1 MLKQLL
7 SIIFISFF
15 LCFASTT
22 YANKTNPPF
31 PPQISVEI
39 LQLPTPLIALGKFY
53 LVYELYVTNFHTT
66 PVTLKAFEVS
76 GPEEK
81 DAIFNYIDKD
91 LEGLIHPI
99 GGSDSGENPFI
110 FQPGITKM
118 IFLWL
123 QYETEPEISDTLIHK
138 FSFEGKIH
146 GKFMDLNFMT
156 DPIKIEKI
164 APIVIQP
171 PLKGD
176 FWFAGG
182 GPSNTSFHR
191 AANLVVHGHDYFAQR
206 YAIDFIQIGNNGTS
220 YNGNEMKNSSYFC
233 YGKEILSV
241 AAGTVVKVK
250 DGIPENVP
258 HAAKRAVEMTMETIG
273 GNHVVV
279 DIGNGSYAFYAHLIP
294 GSLKVK
300 QGDKVSAGQVLG
312 KIGNSG
318 NSTEPHL
325 HFHIVDK
332 PSFLGGNGL
341 PYAFTGFDVRQSK
354 TIIPDPVKLQ
364 ILNSELKHY
373 TNEIMLENT
382 LIKFSD

>member
-1 MLKQLL
+1 MLKQLI
-7 SIIFISFF
+7 SIISISFF
-15 LCFASTT
+15 LCYASTT

-39 LQLPTPLIALGKFY
+39 LQVPTPLVALGKFY
-53 LVYELYVTNFHTT
+53 LVYELYITNFHTT

-81 DAIFNYIDKD
+81 DAIFNYVDKD
-91 LEGLIHPI
+91 LEALIHPI
-99 GGSDSGENPFI
+99 GGTDSEENPFI

-118 IFLWL
+118 IFVWL
-123 QYETEPEISDTLIHK
+123 QYETEPEISDALIHK

-146 GKFMDLNFMT
+146 GEHMDLNFMT

-164 APIVIQP
+164 APVVIQP

-191 AANLVVHGHDYFAQR
+191 AANLVVNGHDYFAQR
-206 YAIDFIQIGNNGTS
+206 YAIDFIQIDKNGTS
-220 YNGNEMKNSSYFC
+220 YAGNEKKNKSYLC
-233 YGKEILSV
+233 YGKDILSV
-241 AAGTVVKVK
+241 AVGTVVRVK

-258 HAAKRAVEMTMETIG
+258 HTTKRAVEMTMETIG

-300 QGDKVSAGQVLG
+300 KGDKVSTGQVLG

-341 PYAFTGFDVRQSK
+341 PYAFIGFDVRQSK